1 MRTDYKK
8 IDSAPHKRQEIGK
21 KLDKSAE
28 NTRFTP
34 KSAYINANHGSKLP
48 EIRVMNNN
56 LASVK
61 RTLRDLLKSLPAV
74 KAHCSAEVHRQ
85 HLALIAHYQRRY
97 DLLAAA
103 ARA

>member
-1 MRTDYKK
+1 MRTHYEK
-8 IDSAPHKRQEIGK
+8 IDSAPYKGQK
-21 KLDKSAE
+21 VSKLTRKSAK
-28 NTRFTP
+28 NARFTP
-34 KSAYINANHGSKLP
+34 KNAYINANYGSKLP
-48 EIRVMNNN
+48 EKRVMNNN
-56 LASVK
+56 LANVK

-85 HLALIAHYQRRY
+85 HLALIAHYQHRY

>member
-1 MRTDYKK
+1 MRTNYKK
-8 IDSAPHKRQEIGK
+8 FGSAPYKGLNAQ
-21 KLDKSAE
+21 KSVE
-28 NTRFTP
+28 NARFMP
-34 KSAYINANHGSKLP
+34 RNAYINANHGSKLP
-48 EIRVMNNN
+48 EKRVMNNN

-74 KAHCSAEVHRQ
+74 KAHCSAEVHAK
-85 HLALIAHYQRRY
+85 HLALIAHYQHRY